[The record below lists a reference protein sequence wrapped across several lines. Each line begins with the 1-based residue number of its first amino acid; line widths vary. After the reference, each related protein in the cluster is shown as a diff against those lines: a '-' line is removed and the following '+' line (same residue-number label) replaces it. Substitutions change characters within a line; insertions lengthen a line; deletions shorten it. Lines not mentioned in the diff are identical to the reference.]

1 MTKKTAFEFNG
12 QIYEWNSMIM
22 GFKNS
27 LQIFQRVMSQ
37 ILGFMKGK
45 GVEVYMDD
53 IIVHAKGII
62 EHNRL
67 LEEVLKRLKNNN
79 MRINK
84 GKIQLGKKEV
94 KLLGVKVDGEK
105 QMPEEIKKNEAL
117 EIHSQK
123 E

>member
-1 MTKKTAFEFNG
+1 MV
-12 QIYEWNSMIM
+12 M
-22 GFKNS
+22 GFKNTP
-27 LQIFQRVMSQ
+27 QILQRVMSQ

-67 LEEVLKRLKNNN
+67 LEEVLKQLKNNN

-84 GKIQLGKKEV
+84 DKIQLGKKEI